1 MLFNQPGSMTVILLL
16 GVLSKMELTV
26 AGQHEFGWTPH
37 YCIQML
43 DMLNQE

>member
-1 MLFNQPGSMTVILLL
+1 MTVILLL

-37 YCIQML
+37 YCVQML